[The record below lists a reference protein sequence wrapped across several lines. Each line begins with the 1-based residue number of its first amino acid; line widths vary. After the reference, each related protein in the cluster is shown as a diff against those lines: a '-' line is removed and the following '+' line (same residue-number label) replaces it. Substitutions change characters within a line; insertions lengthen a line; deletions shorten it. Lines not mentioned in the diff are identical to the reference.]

1 MEVESLAK
9 LNWQCRRGTKELDQM
24 LLGYL
29 HTSYAMAHVS
39 EQQLFQQLLSYE
51 DTELLNFLLAK
62 KCPKESKFTNLV
74 KKISHPSII

>member
-1 MEVESLAK
+1 METESLAK
-9 LNWQCRRGTKELDQM
+9 LNWQCRRGTKELDRM

-29 HTSYAMAHVS
+29 HTRYAIAHVS

-62 KCPKESKFTNLV
+62 KCPKESQFANLV
-74 KKISHPSII
+74 KKIRHIAII